1 MMLWLAAA
9 VSTSACATCCAAHS
23 ASLGSSPAATSK
35 HINALRRCQLAGL
48 APHTVMHAT
57 PPFLSLDVFEVLE
70 VVVHVHHVLLR
81 ALVTPVLLATCRTSL
96 ATRRTSLGA
105 IRRQSRLPLALAS
118 GFRER

>member
-1 MMLWLAAA
+1 MDGCRRVHQRLRHLLRCAQRLARQQPRGHEQ
-9 VSTSACATCCAAHS
+9 AHKCF
-23 ASLGSSPAATSK
+23 ASLPV
-35 HINALRRCQLAGL
+35 GL